1 MAGLTDPDNLQD
13 LRDSL
18 IEMISPG
25 DLNANLANEA
35 AALEEATQDHVFKS
49 LEINFGDSEEAYFF
63 ERSLARGNASAEE
76 TWEALTSMVTSSSE
90 TLKGLLKT
98 NFQNAL
104 QFARRFEL
112 MEDFPFSD
120 WYHVLKASQSNRRR
134 SCSPSSYVVQS
145 RADGLSSY
153 WQTVLDCCAP
163 DEVSTYNLPLHG
175 SRLGDWGYVW
185 ASLVNGSVSSW
196 RRREWLDRWAS
207 LANHPDVLD
216 DKYHV
221 RSLLLQRG
229 SDSDPRPNRAIVK
242 HALELARQKG
252 LKEEKG
258 PLHEWALTQPEIV
271 LAPDEYPWAFWMI
284 QLKNLKDPKREDRAQ
299 EFLEDV
305 RRHRDGDP
313 ESWQEWLKAPAYPE
327 TIVPKYTSASSF
339 FDKVKEDG
347 IRITLDV
354 LQQAVRVMKLQPLD
368 FGFLEAEFRQETLN
382 NLSLPTLASPRRHRP
397 RS

>member
-13 LRDSL
+13 LKDSL

-35 AALEEATQDHVFKS
+35 AALEEAAQDHVFKG
-49 LEINFGDSEEAYFF
+49 LEIDFGDSEDASDF
-63 ERSLARGNASAEE
+63 ERSLAKGNASSEK
-76 TWEALTSMVTSSSE
+76 TWEAFTSVVTSSGE
-90 TLKGLLKT
+90 TLKGLLET

-112 MEDFPFSD
+112 LEDFPFSD
-120 WYHVLKASQSNRRR
+120 WYDVLKASQSNRRR
-134 SCSPSSYVVQS
+134 SYSPSSHVVQS
-145 RADGLSSY
+145 RADSLSSY
-153 WQTVLDCCAP
+153 WQTVLNCCAP

-175 SRLGDWGYVW
+175 SQLGDWGYVW
-185 ASLVNGSVSSW
+185 AKLVNGSVSSW

-258 PLHEWALTQPEIV
+258 PLHEWALAQPEIV

-284 QLKNLKDPKREDRAQ
+284 QLKNLRGAQREAHAQ
-299 EFLEDV
+299 KFLEDV

-313 ESWQEWLKAPAYPE
+313 ESWREWLKAPAYPE
-327 TIVPKYTSASSF
+327 TIVPKYSFDSAF
-339 FDKVKEDG
+339 FDKIKEDG
-347 IRITLDV
+347 IRITWDV
-354 LQQAVRVMKLQPLD
+354 LQQAVRVMDLHPLD
-368 FGFLEAEFRQETLN
+368 FGFLEAEFRLEALN
-382 NLSLPTLASPRRHRP
+382 NLSLPTSTSPRRHRP